1 MRVNRLTAAL
11 GRSAVVGAG
20 QACNHKPLPP
30 TSVQDEQDPRLG
42 TRLGNYALKSV
53 LGRGGMGVVYE
64 GEHIY
69 IRKRVAVKVLDNRFF
84 DDKSARERFLTEAR
98 AASLVEHP
106 NIVGVTDFGEAEN
119 GTVYLVMS
127 HVNGEPMERLLQRDG
142 PLPLFRTLVMLGQ
155 VARALGAAHARGVV
169 HRDLKPDNIMIE
181 QRAGR
186 RELVRTTQDAHGT
199 LEIVE
204 SESHFDFATVLDFGA
219 AMFWGAVDG
228 RNSDN
233 GVVIATPQYMAPET
247 ARIGVADQRSDVYAL
262 GIIFYRAVTGSLPFD
277 GSDPSQIML
286 AHVRDNP
293 EPPRRRNP
301 NVEITVEAERV
312 ILKALAK
319 APERRHQRMEEFYA
333 DLQRCYG
340 STRFRRIGNA
350 VPEEFTPEAEA
361 MLRPIPLLRPKPAT
375 VRPALPMTATQKFAP
390 VVAVANIPA
399 MPGVEQSS
407 RPLLL
412 TKKKGHKTLP
422 FGPNTPVPKDS
433 ARHAVR
439 RPTWPYM
446 TPSTELVDDD
456 PPPLRNRPTFPD

>member
-1 MRVNRLTAAL
+1 MWATIGEEAFAVNCRNTCLSGVLRLSRN
-11 GRSAVVGAG
+11 RSRATINQLA
-20 QACNHKPLPP
+20 PP
-30 TSVQDEQDPRLG
+30 QLSEDPDSRLG

-84 DDKSARERFLTEAR
+84 HDKGARERFLTEAR
-98 AASLVEHP
+98 AASLVDHP

-127 HVNGEPMERLLQRDG
+127 HVDGEAMERLLQREG
-142 PLPLFRTLVMLGQ
+142 PLPLFRTLVILGQ
-155 VARALGAAHARGVV
+155 VARALGAAHSRGVI
-169 HRDLKPDNIMIE
+169 HRDLKPDNIMVE

-186 RELVRTTQDAHGT
+186 RELVKTSQDSRGS
-199 LEIVE
+199 LELVE
-204 SESHFDFATVLDFGA
+204 SENRFDFATVLDFGA

-228 RNSDN
+228 RSSDN

-247 ARIGVADQRSDVYAL
+247 ARIGVADQRSDIYAL

-277 GSDPSQIML
+277 GNDPAQIML
-286 AHVRDNP
+286 SHVRDDP

-301 NVEITVEAERV
+301 KVEITSEAERV
-312 ILKALAK
+312 MLKALEK

-340 STRFRRIGNA
+340 STRFRRVGNA
-350 VPEEFTPEAEA
+350 VPEEFTPEAEDL
-361 MLRPIPLLRPKPAT
+361 LRPIPLLRPKVPTIQPA
-375 VRPALPMTATQKFAP
+375 PAPQVPSAP
-390 VVAVANIPA
+390 ASIE
-399 MPGVEQSS
+399 GS

-422 FGPNTPVPKDS
+422 FGPNTPGIGGLANPLQP
-433 ARHAVR
+433 R

-446 TPSTELVDDD
+446 TPEPDGVDDD
-456 PPPLRNRPTFPD
+456 LPTPPVIKR

>member
-1 MRVNRLTAAL
+1 
-11 GRSAVVGAG
+11 
-20 QACNHKPLPP
+20 
-30 TSVQDEQDPRLG
+30 
-42 TRLGNYALKSV
+42 
-53 LGRGGMGVVYE
+53 MGVVYE

-127 HVNGEPMERLLQRDG
+127 HVNGEPMERLLQREG

-181 QRAGR
+181 QRTGR

-199 LEIVE
+199 LEFVE

-228 RNSDN
+228 RSSDN

-301 NVEITVEAERV
+301 NVEITVDAERV
-312 ILKALAK
+312 ILKALDK

-361 MLRPIPLLRPKPAT
+361 MLRPIPLLRPKSPSIQTAS
-375 VRPALPMTATQKFAP
+375 PLSATQKYAP
-390 VVAVANIPA
+390 VMAVANIPPTPA
-399 MPGVEQSS
+399 VEQGS

-412 TKKKGHKTLP
+412 TKKKAHKTLP
-422 FGPNTPVPKDS
+422 FGPNTPLPEGS
-433 ARHAVR
+433 TGHAVR

-446 TPSTELVDDD
+446 TPGPHLVDDD
-456 PPPLRNRPTFPD
+456 PPP